1 MDTPADL
8 WEQRYASS
16 DRVWSGLVNH
26 ALADIA
32 RTLTPGRALDLGCG
46 EGGDAVWLG
55 LLSRPIML
63 GLLSLLGLPTM
74 LGLLGPPALPA
85 SGSWS
90 ATSRAS
96 RMSRRT
102 ISSPPASCSPRSRSR
117 GS

>member
-8 WEQRYASS
+8 WKQRYASS
-16 DRVWSGLVNH
+16 DRVWSGL
-26 ALADIA
+26 
-32 RTLTPGRALDLGCG
+32 
-46 EGGDAVWLG
+46 
-55 LLSRPIML
+55 LSRPTML
-63 GLLSLLGLPTM
+63 GLLSLLSLLSLLTMPTM
-74 LGLLGPPALPA
+74 PSVLGVLGPPALPA

-102 ISSPPASCSPRSRSR
+102 ISSTPASCSPRSRSR